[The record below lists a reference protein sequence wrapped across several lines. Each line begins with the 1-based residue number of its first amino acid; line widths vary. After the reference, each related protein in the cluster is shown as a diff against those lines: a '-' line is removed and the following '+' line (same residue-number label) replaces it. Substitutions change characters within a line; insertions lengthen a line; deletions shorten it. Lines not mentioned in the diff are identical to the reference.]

1 MKLTYAHGVKT
12 MQTLRNQEM
21 INKIE
26 LQDGYSVVV
35 ENDTDK
41 KETAMGV
48 ESWQLVFTSKQDVID
63 HIALLNKALE
73 FWEYD
78 NLKDKDDE

>member
-1 MKLTYAHGVKT
+1 MV
-12 MQTLRNQEM
+12 

-35 ENDTDK
+35 ENDSEKQKT
-41 KETAMGV
+41 TMGI
-48 ESWQLVFTSKQDVID
+48 EKWQLIFTSKQDVVD

-78 NLKDKDDE
+78 G